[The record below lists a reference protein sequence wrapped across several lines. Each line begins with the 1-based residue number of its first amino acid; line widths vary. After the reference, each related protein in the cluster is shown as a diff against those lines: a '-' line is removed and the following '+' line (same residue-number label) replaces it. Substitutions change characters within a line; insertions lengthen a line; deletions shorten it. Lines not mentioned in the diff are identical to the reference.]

1 MDQSRRRR
9 IRVLMGSRSGDYG
22 RRVRDLGQGFYE
34 RPVLQV
40 APELLHKVLVVGE
53 RSGRIVEVEA
63 YGGEDDPG
71 SHAWRGPT
79 PRTELMYGP
88 AGHWY
93 IYLSYGVHWCANVV
107 VSEPGTAAAV
117 LIRAIEP
124 LAGIDAMRRSRGKVR
139 DRDLAN
145 GPGKLTQAM
154 GFGQELNGALIAT
167 SSARICDD
175 GMKPPA
181 SPVTTP
187 RIGLSKDRAPDRPWR
202 FTP

>member
-1 MDQSRRRR
+1 MCTPQ
-9 IRVLMGSRSGDYG
+9 GSAHYG
-22 RRVRDLGQGFYE
+22 LQVEDLVAEFYE
-34 RPVLQV
+34 RPVLEV
-40 APELLHKVLVVGE
+40 APELLNKVLVAGE

-93 IYLSYGVHWCANVV
+93 VYLSYGVHWCANVV
-107 VSEPGTAAAV
+107 VSQPGTAAAV
-117 LIRAIEP
+117 LIRAVDP
-124 LAGIDAMRRSRGKVR
+124 LTGVDAMQASRGKVR
-139 DRDLAN
+139 DSDLTN
-145 GPGKLTQAM
+145 GPGKLTKA
-154 GFGQELNGALIAT
+154 FYFAQEVNGTRIR
-167 SSARICDD
+167 SSAVRIVDD
-175 GMKPPA
+175 GTPPPTA
-181 SPVTTP
+181 PRRTP

>member
-1 MDQSRRRR
+1 M
-9 IRVLMGSRSGDYG
+9 I
-22 RRVRDLGQGFYE
+22 DLTAEFYE
-34 RPVLQV
+34 RPVLDV
-40 APELLHKVLVVGE
+40 APELLNKVLVAGE

-93 IYLSYGVHWCANVV
+93 VYLSYGVHWSANVV

-117 LIRAIEP
+117 VIRAVEP
-124 LAGIDAMRRSRGKVR
+124 LCGIDEMRAVRGRVH

-145 GPGKLTQAM
+145 DPGKLTKAL
-154 GFGQELNGALIAT
+154 GFAHELNG
-167 SSARICDD
+167 
-175 GMKPPA
+175 M
-181 SPVTTP
+181 
-187 RIGLSKDRAPDRPWR
+187 
-202 FTP
+202 

>member
-1 MDQSRRRR
+1 MT
-9 IRVLMGSRSGDYG
+9 GDKSLPSTFYG
-22 RRVRDLGQGFYE
+22 
-34 RPVLQV
+34 RPVLEV
-40 APELLHKVLVVGE
+40 APALLNKVLTVGE
-53 RSGRIVEVEA
+53 RRGRIVEVEA

-107 VSEPGTAAAV
+107 VDGPGTAAAV
-117 LIRAIEP
+117 LIRAVEP
-124 LAGIDAMRRSRGKVR
+124 LAGIDEMRAARGKVR

-145 GPGKLTQAM
+145 GPGKLTQAF
-154 GFGQELNGALIAT
+154 GFGQEVNGQSIAD
-167 SSARICDD
+167 SPVRIIDD
-175 GMKPPA
+175 GVAPPTA
-181 SPVTTP
+181 PVRTP

-202 FTP
+202 FTPD

>member
-1 MDQSRRRR
+1 V
-9 IRVLMGSRSGDYG
+9 I
-22 RRVRDLGQGFYE
+22 DLTAEFYE
-34 RPVLQV
+34 RPVLDV
-40 APELLHKVLVVGE
+40 APELLNKVLVAGE

-93 IYLSYGVHWCANVV
+93 VYLSYGVHWCANVV

-117 LIRAIEP
+117 LIRAVEP
-124 LAGIDAMRRSRGKVR
+124 LSGIDEMRTVRGRVR

-145 GPGKLTQAM
+145 GTGKLTKAL
-154 GFGQELNGALIAT
+154 GFAHELNGMQIST
-167 SSARICDD
+167 SAARIVDD
-175 GMKPPA
+175 GIDPPTNA
-181 SPVTTP
+181 SRTP
-187 RIGLSKDRAPDRPWR
+187 RIGLSKDRAPDRLWR

>member
-1 MDQSRRRR
+1 MQ
-9 IRVLMGSRSGDYG
+9 
-22 RRVRDLGQGFYE
+22 DLPSGFYE
-34 RPVLQV
+34 RPVLEV
-40 APELLHKVLVVGE
+40 APQLLNKVLVAGQ

-117 LIRAIEP
+117 LIRAVEP
-124 LAGIDAMRRSRGKVR
+124 LTGIDAMRTDRGKVR

-145 GPGKLTQAM
+145 GPGKLTKAM
-154 GFGQELNGALIAT
+154 GFGKELNGMQIST
-167 SSARICDD
+167 SAARICDD
-175 GMKPPA
+175 GTAAPKRPER
-181 SPVTTP
+181 TP

-202 FTP
+202 FTL

>member
-1 MDQSRRRR
+1 MA
-9 IRVLMGSRSGDYG
+9 
-22 RRVRDLGQGFYE
+22 DLPLDFYA
-34 RPVLQV
+34 RPPLEV
-40 APELLHKVLVVGE
+40 APDLLHKVIVVGD
-53 RSGRIVEVEA
+53 RSGRIVETEA

-88 AGHWY
+88 PGHWY

-107 VSEPGTAAAV
+107 VAEQGTVAAV

-124 LAGIDAMRRSRGKVR
+124 LTGIDAMRADRGKAR

-145 GPGKLTQAM
+145 GPGKLTQAL
-154 GFGQELNGALIAT
+154 GFGSELNGARIEKSA
-167 SSARICDD
+167 ARIIDD
-175 GMKPPA
+175 GTAPPRR
-181 SPVTTP
+181 PTRTP

-202 FTP
+202 FTPR